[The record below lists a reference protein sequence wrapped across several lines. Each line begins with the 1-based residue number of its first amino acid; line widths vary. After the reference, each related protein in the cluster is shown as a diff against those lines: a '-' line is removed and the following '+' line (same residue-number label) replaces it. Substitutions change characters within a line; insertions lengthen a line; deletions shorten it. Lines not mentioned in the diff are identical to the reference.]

1 MSNAPDEWLELSI
14 ETPPEYVEPL
24 TEIFHRYGEGGV
36 AVEQPGGF
44 NPDEGERAPTP
55 ERVVVKTYLPD
66 DPTTEHRRAQID
78 VGVRLVAHLAPLTE
92 LRERRVSRSEWESSW
107 KEFFHVLR
115 VGERIVVCPT
125 WREYDVK
132 PDEVVVY
139 LDPGMAF
146 GTGHHPT
153 TRMCLEIME
162 SSITPGDRV
171 LDLGCGSG
179 ILSIAA
185 VKLGAERVVG
195 FEIDPVA
202 VKAGRANIALNGAD
216 GAIEV
221 VYGTLPSPRA
231 PAGSFDYV
239 VANISARVVTD
250 MSARLVECMAPGGRL
265 LVSGVIEKHLDGV
278 ADALA
283 AEGARIER
291 QEIDGDWVAMQLKAA
306 HVRL

>member
-1 MSNAPDEWLELSI
+1 MPDKPQAPSGVWLELSI

-44 NPDEGERAPTP
+44 NPDEGESPP
-55 ERVVVKTYLPD
+55 VPDRVVVKTYLPD
-66 DPTTEHRRAQID
+66 DPTTDHRRSQID

-92 LRERRVSRSEWESSW
+92 LRERRVSQDEWQNSW

-125 WREYDVK
+125 WREYEAK
-132 PDEVVVY
+132 PGEIIVN

-153 TRMCLEIME
+153 TRMCLEIIEQTM
-162 SSITPGDRV
+162 TPGDRV

-185 VKLGAERVVG
+185 VKLGAGSAVG

-202 VKAGRANIALNGAD
+202 VKAGRANIALNRAD
-216 GAIEV
+216 GVIDLV
-221 VYGTLPSPRA
+221 QGTLPSPKA
-231 PAGSFDYV
+231 PARSFDFV
-239 VANISARVVTD
+239 FANISARVVTD
-250 MSARLVECMAPGGRL
+250 LAERLVECIAPGGKL

-278 ADALA
+278 TDALA
-283 AEGARIER
+283 AQGVTIER
-291 QEIDGDWVAMQLKAA
+291 QQIDGDWVALLATA
-306 HVRL
+306 

>member
-1 MSNAPDEWLELSI
+1 MPDEWLELSI

-44 NPDEGERAPTP
+44 NPDEGESPP
-55 ERVVVKTYLPD
+55 IPDRVVVKTYLPVD
-66 DPTTEHRRAQID
+66 HTTDHRRSQID
-78 VGVRLVAHLAPLTE
+78 VGVRLVAHLAPVTE
-92 LRERRVSRSEWESSW
+92 LRERRVSQSEWQNSW

-125 WREYDVK
+125 WREYEAK
-132 PDEVVVY
+132 PDEVIVH

-153 TRMCLEIME
+153 TRMCLEIIE
-162 SSITPGDRV
+162 QTVTPGDSV

-185 VKLGAERVVG
+185 VKLGAERAVG
-195 FEIDPVA
+195 FEIDPIA
-202 VKAGRANIALNGAD
+202 VKAGRANIDLNRAAD
-216 GAIEV
+216 SVELIH
-221 VYGTLPSPRA
+221 GTLPSPRA
-231 PAGSFDYV
+231 PAGSFDCV
-239 VANISARVVTD
+239 FANISARVVTD
-250 MSARLVECMAPGGRL
+250 LAARIVECIAPGGRL

-278 ADALA
+278 TDALI
-283 AEGARIER
+283 AEGATIER
-291 QEIDGDWVAMQLKAA
+291 QEIDGDWVALLAS
-306 HVRL
+306 V

>member
-1 MSNAPDEWLELSI
+1 MPDEWLELSI

-44 NPDEGERAPTP
+44 NPDEGESPP
-55 ERVVVKTYLPD
+55 IPDRVVVKTYLPID
-66 DPTTEHRRAQID
+66 HTTDHRRSQID
-78 VGVRLVAHLAPLTE
+78 VGVRLVAHLAPVTE
-92 LRERRVSRSEWESSW
+92 LRERRVSQSEWQNSW

-125 WREYDVK
+125 WREYEAK
-132 PDEVVVY
+132 PDEVIVH

-153 TRMCLEIME
+153 TRMCLEMIE
-162 SSITPGDRV
+162 QTVTPGDSV

-185 VKLGAERVVG
+185 VKLGAERAVG
-195 FEIDPVA
+195 FEIDPIA
-202 VKAGRANIALNGAD
+202 VKAGRANIDLNRAAD
-216 GAIEV
+216 SVELIH
-221 VYGTLPSPRA
+221 GTLPSPRA
-231 PAGSFDYV
+231 PAGSFDCV
-239 VANISARVVTD
+239 FANISARVVTD
-250 MSARLVECMAPGGRL
+250 LAARIVECIAPGGRL

-278 ADALA
+278 TDALI
-283 AEGARIER
+283 AEGATIER
-291 QEIDGDWVAMQLKAA
+291 QEIDGDWVALLASA
-306 HVRL
+306 

>member
-1 MSNAPDEWLELSI
+1 MPDEWLELSI

-44 NPDEGERAPTP
+44 NPDEGESPP
-55 ERVVVKTYLPD
+55 IPDRVVVKTYLPVD
-66 DPTTEHRRAQID
+66 HTTDHRRSQID
-78 VGVRLVAHLAPLTE
+78 VGVRLVAHLAPVTE
-92 LRERRVSRSEWESSW
+92 LRERRVSQSEWQNSW

-125 WREYDVK
+125 WREYEAK
-132 PDEVVVY
+132 PDEVIVH

-153 TRMCLEIME
+153 TRMCLEIIE
-162 SSITPGDRV
+162 QTVTPGDSV

-185 VKLGAERVVG
+185 VKLGAERAVG
-195 FEIDPVA
+195 LEIDPVA
-202 VKAGRANIALNGAD
+202 VKAGRANIDLNRAAD
-216 GAIEV
+216 SVELIH
-221 VYGTLPSPRA
+221 GTLPSPRA
-231 PAGSFDYV
+231 PAGSFDCV
-239 VANISARVVTD
+239 FANISARVVTD
-250 MSARLVECMAPGGRL
+250 LAARIVECIAPGGRL

-278 ADALA
+278 TDALI
-283 AEGARIER
+283 AEGATIER
-291 QEIDGDWVAMQLKAA
+291 QEIDGDWVALLAS
-306 HVRL
+306 V

>member
-1 MSNAPDEWLELSI
+1 MISGPDEWLELSI

-44 NPDEGERAPTP
+44 NPDEGETP
-55 ERVVVKTYLPD
+55 PVPDRVVVKTYLPD
-66 DPTTEHRRAQID
+66 DHTTDHRRSQID

-92 LRERRVSRSEWESSW
+92 LRERRVSESEWQNSW

-125 WREYDVK
+125 WREYEAK
-132 PDEVVVY
+132 PGEVIVN

-153 TRMCLEIME
+153 TRMCLEMIERTM
-162 SSITPGDRV
+162 TPGGRM

-185 VKLGAERVVG
+185 VKLGAERAVG

-216 GAIEV
+216 SAIELV
-221 VYGTLPSPRA
+221 HGTLPSPKA
-231 PAGSFDYV
+231 PARSFDFV
-239 VANISARVVTD
+239 FANISARVVTD
-250 MSARLVECMAPGGRL
+250 LAGRLVECIAPGGRL

-278 ADALA
+278 TDALI
-283 AEGARIER
+283 AEGVKIEH
-291 QEIDGDWVAMQLKAA
+291 QEIDGDWVALLTAA
-306 HVRL
+306 

>member
-1 MSNAPDEWLELSI
+1 MPDEPKSRPGVWLELSI

-36 AVEQPGGF
+36 AIEQPGGY
-44 NPDEGERAPTP
+44 NPDEGESPP
-55 ERVVVKTYLPD
+55 VPDRVVVKTYLPD
-66 DPTTEHRRAQID
+66 DPTTDHRRSQID

-92 LRERRVSRSEWESSW
+92 LRERRVSQDEWQNSW

-125 WREYDVK
+125 WREYDAK
-132 PDEVVVY
+132 PGEVIVH

-153 TRMCLEIME
+153 TRMCME
-162 SSITPGDRV
+162 MIEQTVTPGDRV

-185 VKLGAERVVG
+185 VKLGAESAVG

-202 VKAGRANIALNGAD
+202 VKAGRSNIALNSAD
-216 GAIEV
+216 GAIELV
-221 VYGTLPSPRA
+221 HGTLPSPKA
-231 PAGSFDYV
+231 PARSFDLV
-239 VANISARVVTD
+239 FANISARVVTD
-250 MSARLVECMAPGGRL
+250 MAGQLVESLAPGGQM
-265 LVSGVIEKHLDGV
+265 LVSGVIEKHLGGV
-278 ADALA
+278 TDALTA
-283 AEGARIER
+283 HGATIER
-291 QEIDGDWVAMQLKAA
+291 QQIDGDWVAMLAA
-306 HVRL
+306 V

>member
-1 MSNAPDEWLELSI
+1 MPDEWLELSI

-44 NPDEGERAPTP
+44 NPDEGESPP
-55 ERVVVKTYLPD
+55 IPDRVVVKTYLPID
-66 DPTTEHRRAQID
+66 HTTDHRRSQID
-78 VGVRLVAHLAPLTE
+78 VGVRLVAHLAPVTE
-92 LRERRVSRSEWESSW
+92 LRERRVSQSEWQNSW

-125 WREYDVK
+125 WREYEAK
-132 PDEVVVY
+132 PDEVIVH

-153 TRMCLEIME
+153 TRMCLEMIE
-162 SSITPGDRV
+162 QTVTPGDSV

-185 VKLGAERVVG
+185 VKLGAERAVG
-195 FEIDPVA
+195 FEIDPIA
-202 VKAGRANIALNGAD
+202 VKAGRANIDLNRAAD
-216 GAIEV
+216 SVELIH
-221 VYGTLPSPRA
+221 GTLPSPRA
-231 PAGSFDYV
+231 PAGSFDCV
-239 VANISARVVTD
+239 FANISARVVTD
-250 MSARLVECMAPGGRL
+250 LAARIVECIAPGGRL

-278 ADALA
+278 TDALI
-283 AEGARIER
+283 AEGATIER
-291 QEIDGDWVAMQLKAA
+291 QEIDGDWVALLAS
-306 HVRL
+306 V

>member
-1 MSNAPDEWLELSI
+1 MPDEWLELSI

-44 NPDEGERAPTP
+44 NPDEGESPPTP
-55 ERVVVKTYLPD
+55 DRVVVKTYLPD
-66 DPTTEHRRAQID
+66 DPTTDHRRAQID

-92 LRERRVSRSEWESSW
+92 LRERRVSQSEWQNSW

-125 WREYDVK
+125 WREYEARL
-132 PDEVVVY
+132 DEVVVH

-153 TRMCLEIME
+153 TRMCLELIE
-162 SSITPGDRV
+162 QTISPGDRV

-185 VKLGAERVVG
+185 LKLGAGRVVG
-195 FEIDPVA
+195 LEIDPIA
-202 VKAGRANIALNGAD
+202 VKACHTNVELNRASGS
-216 GAIEV
+216 IEIV
-221 VYGTLPSPRA
+221 HGTLPSPRA
-231 PAGSFDYV
+231 LSGSFDYV

-250 MSARLVECMAPGGRL
+250 LAGRLVECMAPGGRL
-265 LVSGVIEKHLDGV
+265 LVSGIIEKHLCGV
-278 ADALA
+278 ADALG
-283 AEGARIER
+283 AEGATIER
-291 QEIDGDWVAMQLKAA
+291 QEIDGDWVALLAA
-306 HVRL
+306 V

>member
-1 MSNAPDEWLELSI
+1 MPDEWLELSI

-44 NPDEGERAPTP
+44 NPDEGESPP
-55 ERVVVKTYLPD
+55 IPDRVVVKTYLPID
-66 DPTTEHRRAQID
+66 HTTDHRRSQID
-78 VGVRLVAHLAPLTE
+78 VGVRLVAHLAPVTE
-92 LRERRVSRSEWESSW
+92 LRERRVSQSEWQNSW

-125 WREYDVK
+125 WREYEAK
-132 PDEVVVY
+132 PDEVIVH

-153 TRMCLEIME
+153 TRMCLEIIE
-162 SSITPGDRV
+162 QTVTPGDSV

-185 VKLGAERVVG
+185 VKLGAERAVG
-195 FEIDPVA
+195 FEIDPIA
-202 VKAGRANIALNGAD
+202 VKAGRANIDLNRAAD
-216 GAIEV
+216 SVELIH
-221 VYGTLPSPRA
+221 GTLPSPRA
-231 PAGSFDYV
+231 PAGSFDCV
-239 VANISARVVTD
+239 FANISARVVTD
-250 MSARLVECMAPGGRL
+250 LAARIVECIAPGGRL

-278 ADALA
+278 TDALI
-283 AEGARIER
+283 AEGATIER
-291 QEIDGDWVAMQLKAA
+291 QEIDGDWVALLAS
-306 HVRL
+306 V

>member
-1 MSNAPDEWLELSI
+1 MPDEWLELSI

-24 TEIFHRYGEGGV
+24 TEIFLRYGEGGV

-44 NPDEGERAPTP
+44 NPDEGESPPTP
-55 ERVVVKTYLPD
+55 DRVVVKTYLPD
-66 DPTTEHRRAQID
+66 DPTTDHRRAQID
-78 VGVRLVAHLAPLTE
+78 IGVRLVAHLAPLTE
-92 LRERRVSRSEWESSW
+92 LRERRVSQSEWENSW

-125 WREYDVK
+125 WREYAVK
-132 PDEVVVY
+132 PGEVVVH

-153 TRMCLEIME
+153 TRMCLEMIE
-162 SSITPGDRV
+162 QTITQGDSM

-185 VKLGAERVVG
+185 VKLGADRVVG

-216 GAIEV
+216 GAIDLV
-221 VYGTLPSPRA
+221 QGTLPSPSA
-231 PAGSFDYV
+231 PPRSFDFLA
-239 VANISARVVTD
+239 ANISARVVTD
-250 MSARLVECMAPGGRL
+250 LAGQLVECIAPGGRL
-265 LVSGVIEKHLDGV
+265 LVSGVIEKHLAGV
-278 ADALA
+278 VDALV
-283 AEGARIER
+283 AEGATIER
-291 QEIDGDWVAMQLKAA
+291 QKIDGDWVALLASA
-306 HVRL
+306 

>member
-1 MSNAPDEWLELSI
+1 MPDESQASPGVWLELSI

-44 NPDEGERAPTP
+44 SPDEGESPP
-55 ERVVVKTYLPD
+55 VPDRVVVKTYLPY
-66 DPTTEHRRAQID
+66 DPTTDHRRSQID

-92 LRERRVSRSEWESSW
+92 LRERRVTQEEWQNSW

-115 VGERIVVCPT
+115 VGERIVICPT
-125 WREYDVK
+125 WREYEAK
-132 PDEVVVY
+132 PDEIIVN

-153 TRMCLEIME
+153 TRMCLEMVE
-162 SSITPGDRV
+162 QTVTPGARV

-185 VKLGAERVVG
+185 VKLGAGDAVG

-202 VKAGRANIALNGAD
+202 VKAGRSNIALNSAD
-216 GAIEV
+216 GAIELV
-221 VYGTLPSPRA
+221 HGTLPSPKA
-231 PAGSFDYV
+231 PPGSFDLV
-239 VANISARVVTD
+239 LANISALVVTD
-250 MSARLVECMAPGGRL
+250 MAAQLVGCLAPGGRL
-265 LVSGVIEKHLDGV
+265 VVSGVIEKHLDGV
-278 ADALA
+278 TDALT
-283 AEGARIER
+283 AEGVTIDR
-291 QEIDGDWVAMQLKAA
+291 QEIDGDWVALLASA
-306 HVRL
+306 

>member
-1 MSNAPDEWLELSI
+1 MPDDWLELSI

-44 NPDEGERAPTP
+44 NPDEGESPP
-55 ERVVVKTYLPD
+55 VPDRVVVKTYLPD
-66 DPTTEHRRAQID
+66 DPTTDHRRSQID

-92 LRERRVSRSEWESSW
+92 LRERRVSRDEWQNSW

-115 VGERIVVCPT
+115 VGERIVICPT
-125 WREYDVK
+125 WREYEPK
-132 PDEVVVY
+132 PEEIIVN

-153 TRMCLEIME
+153 TRMCLEFIE
-162 SSITPGDRV
+162 QTVTPGDRV

-185 VKLGAERVVG
+185 VKLGAERAVG

-202 VKAGRANIALNGAD
+202 VKAGLANIALNRSD
-216 GAIEV
+216 DAIELV
-221 VYGTLPSPRA
+221 HGTLPSPKA
-231 PAGSFDYV
+231 PARSFDFV
-239 VANISARVVTD
+239 LANISALVVTD
-250 MSARLVECMAPGGRL
+250 LAEQLVESLAPGGKL

-278 ADALA
+278 TDALTA
-283 AEGARIER
+283 HGATIGR
-291 QEIDGDWVAMQLKAA
+291 QQIDGDWVALLASA
-306 HVRL
+306 